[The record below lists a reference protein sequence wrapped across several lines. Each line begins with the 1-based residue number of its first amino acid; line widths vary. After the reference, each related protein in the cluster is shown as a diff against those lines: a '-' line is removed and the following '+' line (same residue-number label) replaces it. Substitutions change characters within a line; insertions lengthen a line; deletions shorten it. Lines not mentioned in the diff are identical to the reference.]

1 MKNYYYIDRNG
12 QQAGPVPEN
21 QLLQYGVTANTN
33 VWCEGMGN
41 WEIAARVP
49 ELSYLFIQT
58 PPRQPVEE
66 RRYEPCPD
74 NHMAMAI
81 ISTLLCCWP
90 IGIFAIIKANKV
102 SNLWHQGR
110 KHEAYEAANSAKN
123 LATASMVL
131 GFIISVI
138 YVIYMS
144 AVMGGL

>member
-1 MKNYYYIDRNG
+1 
-12 QQAGPVPEN
+12 
-21 QLLQYGVTANTN
+21 
-33 VWCEGMGN
+33 
-41 WEIAARVP
+41 
-49 ELSYLFIQT
+49 
-58 PPRQPVEE
+58 
-66 RRYEPCPD
+66 
-74 NHMAMAI
+74 MALAI